1 MRGDTRYPL
10 PADGSRYG
18 LGVSAQRAEP
28 MIPAENRSAHPA
40 IPGVPWWAAILI
52 AVAASAA
59 GFAIDAGSR
68 ELTSVFAVLY
78 ALGCVAAVLAVR
90 QSGIFTAVVQ
100 PPLILFVAVPGAY
113 YFFHRTEITGIKDLL
128 INCGYPLIERFVLM
142 FSTSVLVLLIGM
154 ARWYF
159 GSAKRSAAATPV
171 AVPAAVAGL
180 FAALRAS
187 VSRLTGARGD
197 DDTDTPT
204 AGRANRKHGIDR
216 PKAAA
221 ATAERPPRQH
231 PPATRATRSRHA
243 RPPMDDIDGP
253 APQPRRR
260 RTNQTRETRGE
271 APRRRTPPRGEV
283 PPREYRPD
291 PRDPMD
297 RHTRQSNRYNPYE
310 PYEPYYGEPPHRM
323 RGAPGTHHPV
333 SNVRYRGAPDTGQD
347 HDPWQPPRS
356 DRRRR
361 HQP

>member
-1 MRGDTRYPL
+1 
-10 PADGSRYG
+10 
-18 LGVSAQRAEP
+18 

-59 GFAIDAGSR
+59 GFAIDAGAR

-142 FSTSVLVLLIGM
+142 FSTSVVVLLIGM

-159 GSAKRSAAATPV
+159 GSAKRSAAASPA
-171 AVPAAVAGL
+171 AVPAAMAGL
-180 FAALRAS
+180 FATLRAS
-187 VSRLTGARGD
+187 VSGLTGGRRD
-197 DDTDTPT
+197 DDTPAADTT
-204 AGRANRKHGIDR
+204 AGPANRKHGINR
-216 PKAAA
+216 PKASA
-221 ATAERPPRQH
+221 ATAGRPPRQR
-231 PPATRATRSRHA
+231 PPATPATRSRHA
-243 RPPMDDIDGP
+243 RPPMDDIDGS
-253 APQPRRR
+253 AQPRRR
-260 RTNQTRETRGE
+260 RTGQTRGNDA
-271 APRRRTPPRGEV
+271 APRRRTPPGGAV
-283 PPREYRPD
+283 PPRKYGPD

-297 RHTRQSNRYNPYE
+297 HDTRRANRYNPYE
-310 PYEPYYGEPPHRM
+310 PYEPGHYGEPPHRM
-323 RGAPGTHHPV
+323 SSAPGTHHPV

-347 HDPWQPPRS
+347 HDLWQPPRS